1 MIGIVVAGVA
11 LLILG
16 LIVGRAGRKLG
27 TAIAIALALAW
38 FGVLA
43 GFGLSGSL
51 DASKTQELALYLMV
65 GMVAFLIGTNLTSRN
80 RSSRSL
86 RPQAKNRH

>member
-1 MIGIVVAGVA
+1 MIGIAVAGVA

-16 LIVGRAGRKLG
+16 LIVGKAGRKLG
-27 TAIAIALALAW
+27 TAIAIALAVAW

-43 GFGLSGSL
+43 GFGLAGNL

-65 GMVAFLIGTNLTSRN
+65 GMVAFLIGTNLTSRD

-86 RPQAKNRH
+86 RQQAKNRH